1 LLPSTAHIPLPYVMS
16 YDTRPLLTLKEKEA
30 FMNEAAEN
38 GYILFFEHDLYREC
52 CTVQLTE
59 KGIRIKDSFSMAEIQ

>member
-1 LLPSTAHIPLPYVMS
+1 MS
-16 YDTRPLLTLKEKEA
+16 YDTRPLLTLKEKEV